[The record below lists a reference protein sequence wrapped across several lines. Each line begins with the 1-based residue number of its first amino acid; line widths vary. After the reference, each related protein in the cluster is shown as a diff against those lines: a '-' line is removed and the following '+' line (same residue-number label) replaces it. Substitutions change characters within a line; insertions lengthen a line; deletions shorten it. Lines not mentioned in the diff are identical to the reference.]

1 MTRSWH
7 GSAPP
12 MFRRKQLQQ
21 PIEQAGA
28 SINAGSQYVHPY
40 TITVPTGYV
49 DEKSLLAENYCF

>member
-1 MTRSWH
+1 
-7 GSAPP
+7 